1 MSATGRNFGSDN
13 ITPASPEVIDAI
25 SAANTGALHAYGDDP
40 YTRRL
45 DALACDLFETEVTIY
60 PVTTGTAANALALAT
75 LTPPYGAVYCHETA
89 HIATD
94 ECGAPEFYTAG
105 AKIVGLPGMDGKL
118 LPAQLDAP
126 LRHAAD
132 LGVHHVQPAALS
144 LTQATEWGTVYVPAE
159 VQALSAAAHAHR
171 LGVHMDGAR
180 IANAIVHL
188 GCSPADITWKSGV
201 DVLSLGA
208 TKNGA
213 MAAEAVI
220 FFDRARADG
229 FAARRKRAGHLW
241 SKMRFL
247 SVQLV
252 AYLQDELWLRN
263 ARHANTMAT
272 RLAAGLAVLPGLRLL
287 LPVQA
292 NELFVS
298 IPERVIAALLAEG
311 FEFYRWAA
319 PAGVC
324 GPVIRLVTSFC
335 TTAADVDAFVAAA
348 GSHASDQGGSCS
360 DGSGPG
366 GCQ

>member
-1 MSATGRNFGSDN
+1 MSATNKNFGSDN
-13 ITPASPEVIDAI
+13 VTPASPEVIDAI
-25 SAANTGALHAYGDDP
+25 VAANAGALHAYGDDP
-40 YTRRL
+40 YTERL
-45 DALACDLFETEVTIY
+45 TTLAGDLFETDVAIY

-105 AKIVGLPGMDGKL
+105 AKIIGLPSADGKI

-126 LRHAAD
+126 LRYAAD
-132 LGVHHVQPAALS
+132 LGVHHVRPAALS
-144 LTQATEWGTVYVPAE
+144 LTQATEWGTVYTPAE
-159 VQALSAAAHAHR
+159 VQALSAAARAHR
-171 LGVHMDGAR
+171 LGVHVDGAR
-180 IANAIVHL
+180 IANAIAHL

-220 FFDRARADG
+220 FFDRARTES

-252 AYLQDELWLRN
+252 AYLQDGLWLRN
-263 ARHANTMAT
+263 ARHANAMAA
-272 RLAAGLAVLPGLRLL
+272 RMAAGLGTLPGVHLVQ
-287 LPVQA
+287 PVQA
-292 NELFVS
+292 NELFVAMPDRM
-298 IPERVIAALLAEG
+298 IDALLAEG
-311 FEFYRWAA
+311 FEFYRWPV
-319 PAGVC
+319 PAGVFSQ
-324 GPVIRLVTSFC
+324 VIRLVTSFC

-348 GSHASDQGGSCS
+348 SHQAISHDTRS
-360 DGSGPG
+360 
-366 GCQ
+366 

>member
-13 ITPASPEVIDAI
+13 TTPASPEVIEAI
-25 SAANTGALHAYGDDP
+25 AAANTGSLHAYGDDP

-45 DALACDLFETEVTIY
+45 TAMASELFETEVAIY
-60 PVTTGTAANALALAT
+60 PVTTGTAANALALST

-105 AKIVGLPGMDGKL
+105 AKLVGLPGSDGKI

-132 LGVHHVQPAALS
+132 MGVHHVRPAALS
-144 LTQATEWGTVYVPAE
+144 LTQATEWGTVYAPGE
-159 VQALSAAAHAHR
+159 VQALSAAAHAHG
-171 LGVHMDGAR
+171 LGVHMVGAR
-180 IANAIVHL
+180 IANAIAHL
-188 GCSPADITWKSGV
+188 GCSPAEITWKSGV
-201 DVLSLGA
+201 DVLALGA

-220 FFDRARADG
+220 FFDHARAED

-247 SVQLV
+247 SVQLI
-252 AYLQDELWLRN
+252 AYLQDGLWLRN
-263 ARHANTMAT
+263 ARHANAMAA
-272 RLAAGLAVLPGLRLL
+272 RLAAGLELLPGLRLVQ
-287 LPVQA
+287 PVQA
-292 NELFVS
+292 NELFVAL
-298 IPERVIAALLAEG
+298 PDRVIEALLAEG
-311 FEFYRWAA
+311 FEFYRWTA
-319 PAGVC
+319 PAGAS

-335 TTAADVDAFVAAA
+335 TAAADVDAFVAAA
-348 GSHASDQGGSCS
+348 GRYAIDQ
-360 DGSGPG
+360 DAPG
-366 GCQ
+366 

>member
-1 MSATGRNFGSDN
+1 MSTTGRSFGSDN
-13 ITPASPEVIDAI
+13 ITPASPQVIDAI
-25 SAANTGALHAYGDDP
+25 VAANTGALHSYGDDP
-40 YTRRL
+40 YTKKL
-45 DALACDLFETEVTIY
+45 TALTSELFETEVAIY
-60 PVTTGTAANALALAT
+60 PVTTGTAANALALSM

-94 ECGAPEFYTAG
+94 ECGAPEFYTGG
-105 AKIVGLPGMDGKL
+105 AKIVGLPSADGKIV
-118 LPAQLDAP
+118 PAQLDAP

-132 LGVHHVQPAALS
+132 MGVHHVQPAALS
-144 LTQATEWGTVYVPAE
+144 LTQATEWGTVYSPAE
-159 VQALSAAAHAHR
+159 VHALAVAARAHG

-180 IANAIVHL
+180 IANAIAHL
-188 GCSPADITWKSGV
+188 GCNPADITWRCGV

-220 FFDRARADG
+220 FFDRARAAG
-229 FAARRKRAGHLW
+229 FEARRKRAGHLW

-247 SVQLV
+247 SAQLI

-263 ARHANTMAT
+263 ARHANAMAA
-272 RLAAGLAVLPGLRLL
+272 RLAAGLQALPGLRLVQ
-287 LPVQA
+287 PVQA

-298 IPERVIAALLAEG
+298 IPDRVIEALLAEG
-311 FEFYRWAA
+311 FEFYRWPT
-319 PAGVC
+319 PAGVS

-348 GSHASDQGGSCS
+348 GRYAIDHDA
-360 DGSGPG
+360 PA
-366 GCQ
+366 